1 MKYFKDPKIITIV
14 VLVISIIVGGIFT
27 QKKITEITDYHR
39 TQIST
44 LDSTYH
50 VDSLAMIHK
59 YMSLDSSYAV
69 AVHERD
75 SLVRRDSVHTTSAKV
90 LVRTI
95 YKDSIKEVYTENTEY
110 ISVTQSVITTQRDS
124 IAKSQKQIEELNTQ
138 ITDLKKDLALKKTD
152 TVRVDSTVTKIVE
165 PADKKFSVYANVF
178 GKSTQSLG
186 LSAGAEIG
194 GDYKILSPLYIGAS
208 IRKDGIEPS
217 AGYNAIIRA
226 GVKMEF

>member
-14 VLVISIIVGGIFT
+14 VLVISIIIGGIFT

-75 SLVRRDSVHTTSAKV
+75 SLFRRDSVHTTSAKV

-124 IAKSQKQIEELNTQ
+124 IAKSQKKIEELNAQ

-186 LSAGAEIG
+186 VSAGAEIG